1 MHIQTHLLSGWII
14 GNALR
19 LSPRERF
26 LCMAAATLPD
36 LDGLGIVIS
45 QELYWDLHHKL
56 GHNVFWFAFVAG
68 VLAIFSEHRLRAG
81 LAYFGLGWMHFGM
94 DYLGSGPGWGLWPWW
109 PASDASVEWSN
120 AWPFFSWQNIAAFC
134 LVFTATLWIAWHLR
148 RTPLEWPMP
157 SLDRQLVVLV
167 RRNRAARGD

>member
-1 MHIQTHLLSGWII
+1 M
-14 GNALR
+14 
-19 LSPRERF
+19 
-26 LCMAAATLPD
+26 
-36 LDGLGIVIS
+36 
-45 QELYWDLHHKL
+45 
-56 GHNVFWFAFVAG
+56 
-68 VLAIFSEHRLRAG
+68 LAIFSEHRLRAG